1 MKKISVAMATY
12 NGEKYIKEQV
22 ESILINLNSEDELI
36 ISDDGS
42 FDKTLNII
50 KEIKDKRIKIVSGP
64 KKGVIKNFEN
74 ALNNC
79 TGDDIF
85 LSDQDDIW
93 EKDKVSKVIPYLE
106 KGYIAVVHDN
116 ETIKEDKSILFKSW
130 FKHRNSKPG
139 LINNLIK
146 NRYLGCCMAFRK
158 ELLDYALP
166 IPNIEMH
173 DWYLGLIAEK
183 KGKTVFINDK
193 LIKYRRHE
201 NNTSSLKH
209 YGLLKMIKNRLVL
222 IKSIINK

>member
-12 NGEKYIKEQV
+12 NGEKYIKKQI
-22 ESILINLNSEDELI
+22 ESILINLKENDELI

-42 FDKTLNII
+42 KDKTLDII
-50 KEIKDKRIKIVSGP
+50 KSIKDKRIKIISGP
-64 KKGVIKNFEN
+64 KQGVIKNFEN

-79 TGDDIF
+79 TGDYIF

-93 EKDKVSKVIPYLE
+93 EKDKVKKVVPYLE
-106 KGYIAVVHDN
+106 KYIAVVHDN
-116 ETIKEDKSILFKSW
+116 ETVLEDGTILFESW

-146 NRYLGCCMAFRK
+146 NRYLGCCMAFKK

-166 IPNIEMH
+166 FPNNIEMH

-209 YGLLKMIKNRLVL
+209 YGLLKMIKNKLVL

>member
-12 NGEKYIKEQV
+12 NGEKYIKKQI
-22 ESILINLNSEDELI
+22 ESILINLKENDELI

-42 FDKTLNII
+42 KDKTLDII
-50 KEIKDKRIKIVSGP
+50 KSIKDKRIKIISGP
-64 KKGVIKNFEN
+64 KQGVIKNFEN

-79 TGDDIF
+79 TGDYIF

-93 EKDKVSKVIPYLE
+93 EKDKVKKVVPYLE
-106 KGYIAVVHDN
+106 KYIAVVHDN
-116 ETIKEDKSILFKSW
+116 ETVLEDGTILFESW

-146 NRYLGCCMAFRK
+146 NRYLGCCMAFKK

-166 IPNIEMH
+166 FPNNIEMH

>member
-1 MKKISVAMATY
+1 MIY
-12 NGEKYIKEQV
+12 G
-22 ESILINLNSEDELI
+22 
-36 ISDDGS
+36 
-42 FDKTLNII
+42 
-50 KEIKDKRIKIVSGP
+50 
-64 KKGVIKNFEN
+64 
-74 ALNNC
+74 
-79 TGDDIF
+79 
-85 LSDQDDIW
+85 
-93 EKDKVSKVIPYLE
+93 EKDKVKKVLPYLE
-106 KGYIAVVHDN
+106 KYIAVVHDN
-116 ETIKEDKSILFKSW
+116 ETVLDDGTILFESW

-209 YGLLKMIKNRLVL
+209 YGLLKMIKNRLIL